1 MSVKFGKVFFFTIFV
16 FSCVSVFAG
25 EYKASLAQMPVYA
38 ESTDKGVLVDL
49 TKAIEKASGETISIK
64 VMPFASSV
72 YMAQKGKVDFHMPLI
87 KNDTISEDKLPFMY
101 SNETIFHVNFVL
113 YTKKGSDVTLDNLS
127 SKKVETDRAHVNYF
141 PFDIKPTNSIAKSLE
156 KVESGAIDAFIF
168 ADFATDPFLK
178 QSGSKDIQRSLYKV
192 FESKIVLPKTQ
203 RGKDVDKMLTTAIE
217 KLRKSKELEKIMH
230 NIDLPY
236 DNWQP

>member
-1 MSVKFGKVFFFTIFV
+1 MFRKIVFFTV
-16 FSCVSVFAG
+16 FLGLLPFMAFAG
-25 EYKASLAQMPVYA
+25 EYKVSLAQMPVYA

-49 TKAIEKASGETISIK
+49 VKAIEKESGNKISLK

-72 YMAQKGKVDFHMPLI
+72 YMAQKGKTDFHMPLI
-87 KNDTISEDKLPFMY
+87 KNDILDEASLPFSY

-127 SKKVETDRAHVNYF
+127 SKNIETDRAHVNYF

-156 KVESGAIDAFIF
+156 KLHNGQIDGFIF

-178 QSGSKDIQRSLYKV
+178 EAGYKDIQRGLYKV
-192 FESKIVLPKTQ
+192 FESKMVLPKNE
-203 RGKDVDKMLTTAIE
+203 RGKQVDTMLTASI
-217 KLRKSKELEKIMH
+217 KNIRANGQLEKIMH
-230 NIDLPY
+230 QIDLPY
-236 DNWQP
+236 SDWQP